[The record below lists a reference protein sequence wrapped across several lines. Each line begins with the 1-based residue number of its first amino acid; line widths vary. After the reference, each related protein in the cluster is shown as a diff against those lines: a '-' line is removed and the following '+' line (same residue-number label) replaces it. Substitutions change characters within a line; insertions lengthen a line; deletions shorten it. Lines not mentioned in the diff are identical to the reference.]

1 MKDNRKFSSTICVKN
16 GTTRHRIECS
26 PAELYGG
33 QEGLLRI
40 RHNRKWLDIS
50 GKKAFMNTEKL
61 AQFICSLLE
70 HKEINTEKP
79 NISKNTRCSIIVQEN
94 GEPVQLGAMT
104 GSEPILDYNG
114 EWQVYVIAYGYQD
127 FYPCKNLIL
136 RGRNHAKEKG
146 NVCQNR
152 HSQKAAGA

>member
-1 MKDNRKFSSTICVKN
+1 M
-16 GTTRHRIECS
+16 
-26 PAELYGG
+26 
-33 QEGLLRI
+33 LRI

-136 RGRNHAKEKG
+136 RGRNHAK
-146 NVCQNR
+146 
-152 HSQKAAGA
+152 